1 MPPSPLTIVHV
12 VFSSRIAGGEQYCID
27 LAHAQAAQGHRVH
40 LIGPER
46 SVIPTA
52 LDGNVQY
59 HGLKLPLLRA
69 WRVRR
74 IARRLGAHVVHGHLG
89 PACKATAHCD
99 DSARV
104 GTLHVGYKPH
114 QHAQL
119 DGLVC
124 VNHAQPQQL
133 KGYEGRHRVI
143 SNWAPERSFT
153 AKQSLR
159 DELGLNPAQLLVG
172 AVGRLDASKGMD
184 LLVTAF
190 KQYAPTDAVLAI
202 LGEGKQRAEL
212 EELAAGDPRIHLL
225 GFRRDVDAALQCM
238 DLFVSPSREE
248 SFGLAIL
255 EAMKAGL
262 PVLSTATEGPR
273 ELLRDQP
280 GVLVP
285 INQAPALGRA
295 LRNALAGL
303 RGGQH
308 GQREPVR
315 YNISAYDRQN
325 AVRQVIGFY
334 GELLAPR
341 SQAQHAMPSGMPVHA

>member
-1 MPPSPLTIVHV
+1 MAPKPLTIVHV

-27 LAHAQAAQGHRVH
+27 LAHAQAAQGHHVH
-40 LIGPER
+40 IIGAER
-46 SVIPTA
+46 SVIPSA
-52 LDGNVQY
+52 LDDAVQY

-74 IARRLGAHVVHGHLG
+74 MARRLGAHVVHGHLG
-89 PACKATAHCD
+89 PACKAAARCGE
-99 DSARV
+99 SARV
-104 GTLHVGYKPH
+104 GTLHVGYKEH
-114 QHAQL
+114 QHSQL

-124 VNHAQPQQL
+124 VNHSQPQQL

-153 AKQSLR
+153 PQVSLR
-159 DELGLNPAQLLVG
+159 EELDLNPAQLLIG
-172 AVGRLDASKGMD
+172 AVGRLDGAKGMD
-184 LLVTAF
+184 VLIAAF
-190 KQYAPTDAVLAI
+190 KQYAPADAMLAI

-212 EELAAGDPRIHLL
+212 ETLIGDDKRVRLL
-225 GFRRDVDAALQCM
+225 GFRRDVDAALRSM

-248 SFGLAIL
+248 SFGLALL

-262 PVLSTATEGPR
+262 PVLSTATEGPL

-280 GVLVP
+280 AVLVP
-285 INQAPALGRA
+285 IDNVPALGRA
-295 LRNALAGL
+295 MRSALAAL
-303 RGGQH
+303 RGGIH
-308 GQREPVR
+308 GQRQPVR
-315 YNISAYDRQN
+315 YDIGAYDRQS

-341 SQAQHAMPSGMPVHA
+341 AQAQRLPSVLAAHA

>member
-40 LIGPER
+40 IIGAER

-52 LDGNVQY
+52 LENSVQY

-89 PACKATAHCD
+89 PACKATARCD
-99 DSARV
+99 DAARV
-104 GTLHVGYKPH
+104 GTLHVGYKEH
-114 QHAQL
+114 QHSQL

-124 VNHAQPQQL
+124 VNHSQPQQL
-133 KGYEGRHRVI
+133 RGYAGRHRVI
-143 SNWAPERSFT
+143 SNWAPERSF
-153 AKQSLR
+153 APKQSLR
-159 DELGLNPAQLLVG
+159 EELGLNPAQLLVG
-172 AVGRLDASKGMD
+172 AVGRLDGAKGMD

-190 KQYAPTDAVLAI
+190 KQYAPADAVLAI

-212 EELAAGDPRIHLL
+212 EALIGADKRIHLL
-225 GFRRDVDAALQCM
+225 GFRRDVDAALRCM

-248 SFGLAIL
+248 SFGLALL

-262 PVLSTATEGPR
+262 PVLSTATEGPL

-285 INQAPALGRA
+285 INNAPALGRA
-295 LRNALAGL
+295 MRSALATL
-303 RGGQH
+303 RGGLH
-308 GQREPVR
+308 GEREPVR
-315 YNISAYDRQN
+315 YNIGAYDRQN

-341 SQAQHAMPSGMPVHA
+341 AHAQRMPTALPAHA